1 MAESE
6 MFKLPKSPPNPPNL
20 RLGPFGGI
28 DLSVNQAQIQQNKSP
43 NMMNFSIDERGS
55 LIKRTGYERV
65 YATSLGPGAI
75 NGLFEFTKSDG
86 TKEMLLAHGDKLY
99 RLDDLNDL

>member
-1 MAESE
+1 MVNSE
-6 MFKLPKSPPNPPNL
+6 MYKLPKSPPNPPNL

-43 NMMNFSIDERGS
+43 DMVNFSPGERGS
-55 LIKRTGYERV
+55 LNKRTGYERV
-65 YATSLGPGAI
+65 YATSLGIGAI
-75 NGLFEFTKSDG
+75 NGLFEFKKSDG
-86 TKEMLLAHGDKLY
+86 TKEMLIAHGDKLY